1 MSAPTLVV
9 ENGVLVTMDGDRVVQ
24 GWLGIAGDRIVAL
37 AEGAAPPAPGARRL
51 DARGGYVRPGFVSAH
66 QHSMDALLPGSAGRA
81 RAFPDWLFG
90 VHYAEVLGHGPE
102 RAAEAARRTAAS
114 LLRAGVTTVV
124 DCWGVGDAGSA
135 RSREC
140 LAATV
145 EVARASGLRWVL
157 APMTGDRLPPAWAA
171 DLARIAAADARFR
184 PDGLTTSTDTALEF
198 TAHAMGTA
206 GEGVT
211 VWPCAELPEMASD
224 GLLRGLASLAERSDG
239 WVTTHLSASPDGAR
253 GAVDRVL
260 GANPSGRV
268 LGAHLTHAEPPE
280 LARLA
285 RAGAG
290 AAHCPSSTMLGGGST
305 SALGRIREAGLPVGL
320 GLDNGSVNGTADM
333 VLEMRHALMFDR
345 AAGTTGRRVD
355 AETVLRMATCEGA
368 VAIGRPDLGVLKVG
382 AAADVVVV
390 DTSGEHWRPRTDP
403 AAAMVFQERAGDVTD
418 VVVGGRVL
426 MSAREQVP
434 AQ

>member
-1 MSAPTLVV
+1 MTAPTLVV
-9 ENGVLVTMDGDRVVQ
+9 ENGVLVTLDGGRVQ
-24 GWLGIAGDRIVAL
+24 TGWLGIAGDRIVAL
-37 AEGAAPPAPGARRL
+37 AEGPAPATPGARRI

-66 QHSMDALLPGSAGRA
+66 QHSMDALLPGSAARA

-90 VHYAEVLGHGPE
+90 VYYAEVLAHTPE
-102 RAAEAARRTAAS
+102 RAAAAARRTAAG

-157 APMTGDRLPPAWAA
+157 APMTADRLPHAWAA
-171 DLARIAAADARFR
+171 DLARVAAADPRFR

-198 TAHAMGTA
+198 TAHALDAA
-206 GEGVT
+206 GHGVT

-224 GLLRGLASLAERSDG
+224 ELLRGLAALAARSDG
-239 WVTTHLSASPDGAR
+239 WVTTHLSASPEGAR
-253 GAVDRVL
+253 GAVDRIL
-260 GANPSGRV
+260 AALPSGRV
-268 LGAHLTHAEPPE
+268 LGAHLTHAEPAE

-290 AAHCPSSTMLGGGST
+290 AAHCPSSTMLGGGAP

-345 AAGTTGRRVD
+345 VAGTTDRRAC
-355 AETVLRMATCEGA
+355 AETALDMATREGA
-368 VAIGRPDLGVLKVG
+368 VAIGRPDLGVLRVG
-382 AAADVVVV
+382 ATADLVVV
-390 DTSGEHWRPRTDP
+390 DTSGEHWWPRADP
-403 AAAMVFQERAGDVTD
+403 AAAMVFQERPGDVTD

-426 MSAREQVP
+426 VSAREPVP